1 MVRSALF
8 VCLTLVLGVDLIHA
22 QVIGAQDM
30 ARLQSG
36 VVKITAK
43 PPQGT
48 PNVGTG
54 FIVHLESNAA
64 YIVTAAHVV
73 GGDEHPKVEF
83 FTKRNMPVTA
93 EVLGVEGDDE
103 VGGLAL
109 VVVRGTENL
118 PKGITALSL
127 AATTRLSGG
136 EDILVIGFPRNAGPW
151 AIIKGNVSSRQG
163 RAIYFSPS
171 IDSGHSGGP
180 VFHGGK
186 VVAVVGAGSQS
197 VGRGVTARSVQ
208 DYIEGF
214 GIMAQDRTSAAS
226 MATESSSPPAA
237 NAKPE
242 PRPMTQDREI
252 TGKDGAPMV
261 LIPAGEFQMGSPD
274 GEGDKDE
281 HPRHSVALSAFYLD
295 RYEVPN
301 RFFQQFAQQ
310 TSYRTTAEQEGKAWA
325 LTAAGKP
332 EEVSGAHRRK
342 PEGGE
347 TVFDSNREEHPAV
360 SVSWEDAQAYC
371 RWAGKR
377 LPTEAEFEYATRA
390 GTETKYW
397 WGNGNP
403 GSRRVANIGDESAK
417 RQYSDWTIMTGYDD
431 GYVRTAPVGSFKA
444 NPFGLHDMTGNVW
457 EWTADWYEEHFYA
470 KSPQRNPTGPSSGTD
485 KVLRGG
491 SWYYAP
497 GDVRSASRLRVTPTF
512 RNASLGFRCAR
523 DSSK

>member
-1 MVRSALF
+1 M
-8 VCLTLVLGVDLIHA
+8 
-22 QVIGAQDM
+22 
-30 ARLQSG
+30 
-36 VVKITAK
+36 
-43 PPQGT
+43 
-48 PNVGTG
+48 
-54 FIVHLESNAA
+54 
-64 YIVTAAHVV
+64 
-73 GGDEHPKVEF
+73 
-83 FTKRNMPVTA
+83 
-93 EVLGVEGDDE
+93 
-103 VGGLAL
+103 
-109 VVVRGTENL
+109 
-118 PKGITALSL
+118 
-127 AATTRLSGG
+127 
-136 EDILVIGFPRNAGPW
+136 
-151 AIIKGNVSSRQG
+151 
-163 RAIYFSPS
+163 
-171 IDSGHSGGP
+171 
-180 VFHGGK
+180 
-186 VVAVVGAGSQS
+186 VAVVGAGSQS

-332 EEVSGAHRRK
+332 EEVSGAHWRK

>member
-1 MVRSALF
+1 
-8 VCLTLVLGVDLIHA
+8 
-22 QVIGAQDM
+22 
-30 ARLQSG
+30 
-36 VVKITAK
+36 
-43 PPQGT
+43 
-48 PNVGTG
+48 
-54 FIVHLESNAA
+54 
-64 YIVTAAHVV
+64 
-73 GGDEHPKVEF
+73 
-83 FTKRNMPVTA
+83 
-93 EVLGVEGDDE
+93 
-103 VGGLAL
+103 
-109 VVVRGTENL
+109 
-118 PKGITALSL
+118 
-127 AATTRLSGG
+127 
-136 EDILVIGFPRNAGPW
+136 
-151 AIIKGNVSSRQG
+151 
-163 RAIYFSPS
+163 
-171 IDSGHSGGP
+171 
-180 VFHGGK
+180 
-186 VVAVVGAGSQS
+186 
-197 VGRGVTARSVQ
+197 
-208 DYIEGF
+208 
-214 GIMAQDRTSAAS
+214 
-226 MATESSSPPAA
+226 
-237 NAKPE
+237 
-242 PRPMTQDREI
+242 MTQDREI

-332 EEVSGAHRRK
+332 EEVSGAHWRK